1 MSLMST
7 TVRERKRER
16 ETDNKMIEIVQE
28 FVLSFWT
35 ISLSQSIDTNTYGSV
50 SFLFA
55 FRCASYATK
64 ATQSETERSEHA

>member
-7 TVRERKRER
+7 TVREKKRER
-16 ETDNKMIEIVQE
+16 ETDNKMIVQE

-35 ISLSQSIDTNTYGSV
+35 ILLSQSIDTNTLKSV